1 MIIKPHIKIKQ
12 IRELKNLTQDFVAQ
26 QLGLSVRAYS
36 KIETGETQLTIFRL
50 NEISKILDVDPIE
63 VLGFKGDKIFIN
75 NSTENDGLN
84 NINFPKVL
92 INQYEETIK
101 SLKEQIDLL
110 KTILK
115 K

>member
-50 NEISKILDVDPIE
+50 NEISKILGVDPIE

-75 NSTENDGLN
+75 NSTENDRLN

-92 INQYEETIK
+92 MNQYEETIK

>member
-26 QLGLSVRAYS
+26 QLGLSIRAYS

-50 NEISKILDVDPIE
+50 NEISKILGVDPIE
-63 VLGFKGDKIFIN
+63 VLGFEGDKIFIN

-92 INQYEETIK
+92 MNQYEVTIQ